1 MSDILLAVLGMAGC
15 LTAMAI
21 SFWLVPRLVRRSG
34 RIQRLAD
41 RAMARLRAQSTI
53 DRMLT
58 WVEAE
63 RPDLER
69 ATAPDGT
76 VTLLFSDIE
85 GSTQLNDRLG
95 DQRWLQVLSGHN
107 ALVRGAI
114 REHEGYEVKA
124 QGDGFMVAFPSAR
137 KAIHAAIAIQRAIAG
152 YRHEHADAPIKVR
165 IGLHT
170 GEAIHR
176 GGDFFG
182 KSVALAARIA
192 DQGRGGEILVSS
204 LVKELTDSA
213 GDVEFD
219 PPRRADLKGF
229 GEGYTLYPVRWRDGA
244 RVYELGRTTTAS
256 SR

>member
-1 MSDILLAVLGMAGC
+1 MVEILLAVLGMAACVAGM
-15 LTAMAI
+15 TFG
-21 SFWLVPRLVRRSG
+21 FWLMRVARRKP

-41 RAMARLRAQSTI
+41 RAMVRLRAQSTI

-63 RPDLER
+63 RPNLER

-85 GSTQLNDRLG
+85 GSTSLNDQLG
-95 DQRWLQVLSGHN
+95 DQRWMQLLSGHN
-107 ALVRGAI
+107 ALVRAEV
-114 REHEGYEVKA
+114 RKHDGYEVKS

-137 KAIHAAIAIQRAIAG
+137 KAVHAAIAIQRAIVG
-152 YRHEHADAPIKVR
+152 YRHDDLKDPIRVR

-176 GGDFFG
+176 DGDFFG

-192 DQGRGGEILVSS
+192 DQGRGGEVLVSP
-204 LVKELTDSA
+204 LVRELTESG
-213 GDVEFD
+213 GDIEFD

-229 GEGYTLYPVRWRDGA
+229 GEDYTLFPVRWRHGA
-244 RVYELGRTTTAS
+244 RVYELGRTAS
-256 SR
+256 